1 MSKPIKS
8 NAPSLEIARS
18 TAQRQAR
25 RPAPAPVEKFCAV
38 IVPVPPPEPVIP
50 EHPPTPPAPPLSACS
65 LCSSEP
71 TLLKGLLNLAFL
83 TFPLGFLAVGGPVL
97 SLYL

>member
-1 MSKPIKS
+1 MSKPVS
-8 NAPSLEIARS
+8 SATTLEIARS
-18 TAQRQAR
+18 TAHKQAR
-25 RPAPAPVEKFCAV
+25 RSAAAPNETFRAV

-50 EHPPTPPAPPLSACS
+50 EHPPTPPAPPSSACS

-83 TFPLGFLAVGGPVL
+83 TFPLGFLAIGGPVL